1 MTDCANAALRLR
13 AGRTARRRVAAASA
27 SVGSGTPPN
36 ERNSPPPSSDKK
48 AMIEPVADVDIGR
61 GNNTRGQGPR
71 NWLARLRERF
81 VVDSMGKFV
90 RGILMFLRA
99 GVTAFLLLF
108 TVGLIGNMAVAL
120 KPSSEYP
127 NAVKVAYSDFLQSV
141 DKGEVSRVKFIE
153 GSKRV
158 VYQVQNDGQEEAEIK
173 MARVVDDPTLVNRLH
188 SNGVHFAAVST
199 PVGEQIK
206 KFIFTT
212 LALWLPLIPL
222 FYLLRR
228 SMGDRN
234 NNGVNKQLSSGERVR
249 VTFKDVA
256 GGWQGGILD
265 RQINGRTDG
274 WVGGFIHSGSV
285 GLRTSGTA

>member
-1 MTDCANAALRLR
+1 MESGW
-13 AGRTARRRVAAASA
+13 AGRTAARRLISASA
-27 SVGSGTPPN
+27 SVGSGTPPS
-36 ERNSPPPSSDKK
+36 ERNNSPAPSEKK
-48 AMIEPVADVDIGR
+48 SMIEPVGDVDIAP

-71 NWLARLRERF
+71 DWLARLRERF
-81 VVDSMGKFV
+81 VVDSMSKFV

-99 GVTAFLLLF
+99 GVTAFLVLF

-141 DKGEVSRVKFIE
+141 DKGEVSKVKFIE
-153 GSKRV
+153 GSKKV
-158 VYQVQNDGQEEAEIK
+158 VYQIQNGGQEEAEVK

-188 SNGVHFAAVST
+188 SNGVHFASVST

-206 KFIFTT
+206 KFLLTT

-222 FYLLRR
+222 FFLLRR

-234 NNGVNKQLSSGERVR
+234 NNAMNKQLSSGERVG

-256 GGWQGGILD
+256 GGAGIETYLH
-265 RQINGRTDG
+265 REREREMHAY
-274 WVGGFIHSGSV
+274 IHSSSAELMTHV
-285 GLRTSGTA
+285 PPSFLCF